1 MRGVNH
7 VICVRVLGV
16 ESIIVGLVAVAL
28 IATVL
33 LRVLLLIPFRDD
45 IALQKNDSL
54 VLPGNLTRALEAR
67 VLALSLRRQNAG
79 DRLMLC
85 LVELLR

>member
-1 MRGVNH
+1 M
-7 VICVRVLGV
+7 RVLGV